1 MTNQERLLALNYV
14 LDEQFKILRNVLSH
28 ITFKQ
33 FNVSVYLNNS
43 QNILLARMN
52 EPNAINMVLNK
63 ETFSVDD
70 TDIWIRKANGSQS
83 CILHIPYS
91 TIENCMVRRYRG
103 NYYSISMTLHN
114 GIYYELD
121 VEF

>member
-43 QNILLARMN
+43 QSSQG
-52 EPNAINMVLNK
+52 NK
-63 ETFSVDD
+63 PHLEQLPYCDD
-70 TDIWIRKANGSQS
+70 R
-83 CILHIPYS
+83 IPKFFHSLY
-91 TIENCMVRRYRG
+91 IFR
-103 NYYSISMTLHN
+103 
-114 GIYYELD
+114 
-121 VEF
+121 F